1 MGKVLSI
8 SESASVHSSAISKS
22 ASVHSSAVLNPLSAL
37 SYRKDENSLDEIIS
51 LVAMAEYSFG
61 FKLYMEKGTL
71 ARHTGILCFLDDECS
86 FTLDFGDNG
95 RGFKRVHGSLDPS
108 KYKLSG
114 PFILRMDIDSDSDK
128 QTIKDILREWF
139 NFNMGPYNLLLNN
152 CRHFCK
158 RCMEIAERYR
168 SLNRRGKT
176 EANYLLTGVTIQDIG
191 MGAPLALPLQP
202 FFTGSRMASENSN

>member
-1 MGKVLSI
+1 MDKVLSI
-8 SESASVHSSAISKS
+8 SKS
-22 ASVHSSAVLNPLSAL
+22 AAVHSSAVLNPLSTL
-37 SYRKDENSLDEIIS
+37 SYSKDKNSLDEIIR
-51 LVAMAEYSFG
+51 LVTRAEYSFG
-61 FKLYMEKGTL
+61 FKVYLEKGTV
-71 ARHTGILCFLDDECS
+71 ARHTGILGYLDDECS

-95 RGFKRVHGSLDPS
+95 RGFNRVHGSLDPS
-108 KYKLSG
+108 KYELSG

-128 QTIKDILREWF
+128 QTIKAILREWF

-152 CRHFCK
+152 CRHFCE

-176 EANYLLTGVTIQDIG
+176 EANYLLTRATIQDIA
-191 MGAPLALPLQP
+191 MGAPLVLPLQP